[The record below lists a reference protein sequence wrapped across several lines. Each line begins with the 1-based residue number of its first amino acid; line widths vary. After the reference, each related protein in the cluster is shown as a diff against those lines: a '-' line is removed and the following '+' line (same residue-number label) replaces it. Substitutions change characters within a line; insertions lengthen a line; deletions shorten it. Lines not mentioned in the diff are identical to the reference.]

1 MALEKLVIHSTET
14 PFGIEVDLESI
25 ESEHLEKGF
34 KNIGFSDVIDFE
46 GNIESTARLYD
57 FKNGEKPHDWGIPNS
72 RHIAYIGGISEDTF
86 NIEDTRTGKRSG
98 SNLSLGLVV
107 DDFLGGNLNLRLVRT
122 QGTNRPIQTE
132 AGFTFKK
139 KLNVPKKKKKNR
151 RACIL

>member
-86 NIEDTRTGKRSG
+86 NIEDTRTVEQQETLEIYVEFMKRRHPK
-98 SNLSLGLVV
+98 LEVI
-107 DDFLGGNLNLRLVRT
+107 DHTRT
-122 QGTNRPIQTE
+122 SIISSILEEQTQ
-132 AGFTFKK
+132 T
-139 KLNVPKKKKKNR
+139 L
-151 RACIL
+151 